1 MNRVFLFFSIVFA
14 ILFTGCL
21 GAAASRGE
29 IVLQGSE
36 AKNIDSIKSSK
47 GVIFIRN
54 VTDGRK
60 FENEPK
66 DASIPSI
73 YDRRVEDVKSEEK
86 IFI

>member
-1 MNRVFLFFSIVFA
+1 M
-14 ILFTGCL
+14 LFTGCL

-29 IVLQGSE
+29 IVLQSSE
-36 AKNIDSIKSSK
+36 VKNVDSIKSAK

-73 YDRRVEDVKSEEK
+73 YDRRVEDVKPEKK